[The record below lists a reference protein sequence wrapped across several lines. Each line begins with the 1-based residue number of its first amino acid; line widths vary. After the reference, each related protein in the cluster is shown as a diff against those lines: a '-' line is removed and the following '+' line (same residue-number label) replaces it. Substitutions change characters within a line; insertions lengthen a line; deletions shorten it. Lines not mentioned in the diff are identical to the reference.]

1 MPDLKGAWNFRDVA
15 DVTGVRSGRFFR
27 SSELSALEDDGRN
40 ALRQLGI
47 YDVADLRSPREVE
60 RRGLGRVHDDV
71 AIHRLPFPDL
81 AEDADGEAPHEHSF
95 TRMLTEEPS
104 EERPEEAALRYM
116 TE

>member
-15 DVTGVRSGRFFR
+15 DAAGVRPGRFFR

-47 YDVADLRSPREVE
+47 Y
-60 RRGLGRVHDDV
+60 DV

-104 EERPEEAALRYM
+104 EEPPEEAALRYM
-116 TE
+116 TEEYRRFPTL